1 MFAYC
6 SSYLLSTLI
15 NHFELPSHL
24 PFTLNTY
31 SCTKSANKL
40 AINNSS
46 SLFVAPI
53 KSSKVSVIKYRFC
66 LIVSSVHLAGPLCS
80 KSFASFLISQQFPFP
95 LLIQPLL
102 KLIVVT
108 TVSSITIHFEKGFIC
123 CKIMN
128 KHLNRPSITIERF
141 SITRS

>member
-1 MFAYC
+1 MIKSGYKFVC
-6 SSYLLSTLI
+6 ILLIISFSTLI

-66 LIVSSVHLAGPLCS
+66 LIVSSVHLADFYVVNHSL
-80 KSFASFLISQQFPFP
+80 FLISQQFPVPFKAIP
-95 LLIQPLL
+95 SETNCGNDGLPRSQSIL
-102 KLIVVT
+102 KKVLY
-108 TVSSITIHFEKGFIC
+108 VSK
-123 CKIMN
+123 
-128 KHLNRPSITIERF
+128 L
-141 SITRS
+141 